1 LLYAE
6 DFPVGREF
14 ALGSRAVTA
23 DEIKAFAREWDP
35 LPFHVDDEAAARG
48 PFGGLVACGAHSLA
62 MFSRLMSDAVIS
74 RSAVIAGRGARD
86 LSLLRPVRAG
96 AVLTGAVT
104 VLECDL
110 VSEDAGNVIMRG
122 TLSDEAQET
131 MVVIHIDAL
140 IRRRGA

>member
-1 LLYAE
+1 
-6 DFPVGREF
+6 
-14 ALGSRAVTA
+14 
-23 DEIKAFAREWDP
+23 
-35 LPFHVDDEAAARG
+35 
-48 PFGGLVACGAHSLA
+48 
-62 MFSRLMSDAVIS
+62 MSDAVIS